1 VSRARARVARAK
13 ANLPGPGL
21 NVLSRSPS
29 LIDRFPMA
37 AQLKARVQSKVATIG
52 RGPMLSH
59 APAVR
64 QAATPAAGRRV
75 KTV

>member
-1 VSRARARVARAK
+1 M
-13 ANLPGPGL
+13 
-21 NVLSRSPS
+21 
-29 LIDRFPMA
+29 IDRFPMA

-52 RGPMLSH
+52 RGPMLSQ

-64 QAATPAAGRRV
+64 QAATPTAGRRV